1 MGGSCDT
8 HEIYKRNS
16 YRILARKPEV
26 KGVLENLGVD
36 GRIKETIRRLWTRFV
51 LLWIAT
57 TERML

>member
-16 YRILARKPEV
+16 NRILSRKPEV